1 MQKVGHN
8 MDNNQKLTLENLIE
22 VNYKALTK
30 SERNIA
36 AYAVK
41 NMDSVYTKTL
51 KEIAKATDTG
61 EATVL
66 RFIKKIGFSS
76 LADFKVGVATTLI
89 HHSNQGENDDPL
101 QVFLNDVHDL
111 TTQTLNSLN
120 RKDLEDAV
128 DLIES
133 AKHFIILGHGSS
145 GFVAEAI
152 SYRFMRAGLDCEC
165 ITDIHFGEIRS
176 ALTIPGDV
184 ILAISYSGD
193 NTDMIS
199 MVSRAKK
206 NGAKII
212 TVTAYH
218 TTTLLQYSDIK
229 LFNAPG
235 SMEHRMYGIG
245 MRGII
250 NQEFLVEL
258 LYIIYKQRHLG
269 DVNEFQKETAISTSR
284 HHEYINED

>member
-1 MQKVGHN
+1 
-8 MDNNQKLTLENLIE
+8 MDNNTKLTVDNLIE
-22 VNYKALTK
+22 VNYKSLTK

-36 AYAVK
+36 SYVTK
-41 NMDSVYTKTL
+41 NMNSIYTKTL
-51 KEIAKATDTG
+51 NQIAKATNTG

-66 RFIKKIGFSS
+66 RFIKKIGYSS
-76 LADFKVGVATTLI
+76 LADFKVGVAATLM
-89 HHSNQGENDDPL
+89 HHENQNKNDDPL
-101 QVFLNDVHDL
+101 EVFLNDVHDL
-111 TTQTLNSLN
+111 TSQTLHSLN
-120 RKDLEDAV
+120 REDLEHAV

-133 AKHFIILGHGSS
+133 AKHFLILGHGSS
-145 GFVAEAI
+145 GFVAETI
-152 SYRFMRAGLDCEC
+152 GYRFMRAGVDCEC

-184 ILAISYSGD
+184 VLAISYSGD

-199 MVSRAKK
+199 MVKRAKQ

-212 TVTAYH
+212 TVTAYR
-218 TTTLLQYSDIK
+218 TTTLLQYADIK

-235 SMEHRMYGIG
+235 SMEHRMYGVG

-258 LYIIYKQRHLG
+258 LYILYKSRHIN
-269 DVNEFQKETAISTSR
+269 DVTEFQKETAISTSR

>member
-1 MQKVGHN
+1 
-8 MDNNQKLTLENLIE
+8 MDNNTKLTLDNLIE
-22 VNYKALTK
+22 VNYKSFTK

-36 AYAVK
+36 SYVTK
-41 NMDSVYTKTL
+41 NMNSIYTKTL
-51 KEIAKATDTG
+51 NQIAKATNTG

-66 RFIKKIGFSS
+66 RFIKKIGYSS
-76 LADFKVGVATTLI
+76 LADFKVGVAATLM
-89 HHSNQGENDDPL
+89 HHDNQNKNDDPL
-101 QVFLNDVHDL
+101 EVFLNDVHDL
-111 TTQTLNSLN
+111 TTQTLHSLN
-120 RKDLEDAV
+120 REDLEKAV
-128 DLIES
+128 DLIEKS
-133 AKHFIILGHGSS
+133 KHFLIFGHGSS
-145 GFVAEAI
+145 GFVAETI
-152 SYRFMRAGLDCEC
+152 SYRFMRAGVDCEC

-184 ILAISYSGD
+184 VLAISYSGD

-199 MVSRAKK
+199 MVKRARQ

-212 TVTAYH
+212 TVTAYR
-218 TTTLLQYSDIK
+218 TTTLLQYADIK

-258 LYIIYKQRHLG
+258 LYILYKNRHRD

-284 HHEYINED
+284 HHEYISED